1 MPKLLDDP
9 KIRQLLDQADAAAG
23 VHRDPG
29 ALASIHLELGRT
41 IHDWV
46 SRSRSMARL
55 AAGPAVSS
63 ALDLSGA
70 RDLAVGRDTL
80 DGITDDVEPKLADV
94 DDDGWFTD
102 EMEVMPDRPLFE
114 ASDLDDHTEFPT
126 ENADSD
132 VATLDQVHAWGRDG
146 RTALGRGA
154 PLGELREILALADHP
169 GSSDGLA
176 VEASRLQWATSD
188 LEGRL
193 GGLPRDVQIALVG
206 LLAARAQHLQER
218 LGSGVGPSL
227 ALDRLRRWQAARGLP
242 TVAGL
247 ETNALP
253 ERGGWIEDA
262 AAWWDVLDL
271 PAQ

>member
-23 VHRDPG
+23 VPRDSG
-29 ALASIHLELGRT
+29 ALAAIHLELGRT
-41 IHDWV
+41 IHDWM
-46 SRSRSMARL
+46 SRSRSAAGL
-55 AAGPAVSS
+55 AAGAAVSS
-63 ALDLSGA
+63 ALDLTGP
-70 RDLAVGRDTL
+70 RDAAVGRDTL
-80 DGITDDVEPKLADV
+80 DGITDDLEPKLADV
-94 DDDGWFTD
+94 DDEGWFTD
-102 EMEVMPDRPLFE
+102 EIEVMPDRPLFE
-114 ASDLDDHTEFPT
+114 ASELDDHTEFPT
-126 ENADSD
+126 DAPDGD
-132 VATLDQVHAWGRDG
+132 AATLDQVHGWGRDA

-154 PLGELREILALADHP
+154 PLGDLREILALADHP

-193 GGLPRDVQIALVG
+193 GALPRDVQIALVG

-218 LGSGVGPSL
+218 LGAGVGPSL
-227 ALDRLRRWQAARGLP
+227 ALDRLRRWQTARGLP
-242 TVAGL
+242 TVGGL
-247 ETNALP
+247 EASALP

>member
-9 KIRQLLDQADAAAG
+9 KIRQLLDQADAAAS
-23 VHRDPG
+23 VHRDPA
-29 ALASIHLELGRT
+29 ALASIHLELGRS

-46 SRSRSMARL
+46 SRSRSMSRL
-55 AAGPAVSS
+55 AASPVALGAGPQAPS
-63 ALDLSGA
+63 LDLP
-70 RDLAVGRDTL
+70 VGRDTL
-80 DGITDDVEPKLADV
+80 DGITDDTEQVLADV

-114 ASDLDDHTEFPT
+114 ASELDDHTEFPT
-126 ENADSD
+126 DGQEGDI
-132 VATLDQVHAWGRDG
+132 ATLDQVGAWSRDG
-146 RTALGRGA
+146 KTALGRGA
-154 PLGELREILALADHP
+154 PLGDLRDILALADHP

-176 VEASRLQWATSD
+176 VEASRLQWATAD

-218 LGSGVGPSL
+218 LGTGVGPSL
-227 ALDRLRRWQAARGLP
+227 ALDRLRRWQTARGLP

-247 ETNALP
+247 ETSALP

-262 AAWWDVLDL
+262 AAWWDLLDL
-271 PAQ
+271 PAR